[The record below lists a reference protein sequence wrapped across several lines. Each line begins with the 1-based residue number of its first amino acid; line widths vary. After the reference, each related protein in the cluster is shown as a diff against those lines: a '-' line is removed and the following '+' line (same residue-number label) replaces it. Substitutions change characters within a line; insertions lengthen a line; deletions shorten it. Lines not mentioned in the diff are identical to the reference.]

1 MSCENCKTAPATPY
15 RRKYSEDAKKM
26 GRAMYELLNRGP
38 VDKSAVVITAQEAR
52 DACSY
57 CRTLVE
63 RDIRLLVYSYDPEC
77 DPENATDVAPYEQVA
92 FQQEGDLDD

>member
-26 GRAMYELLNRGP
+26 GKAMYEMLNRGP
-38 VDKSAVVITAQEAR
+38 VDKSAVVLTAQEAR

-63 RDIRLLVYSYDPEC
+63 RDIRELVYSVNPEA
-77 DPENATDVAPYEQVA
+77 DTDAL
-92 FQQEGDLDD
+92 LDVVLPKEDSSDD

>member
-1 MSCENCKTAPATPY
+1 MSCENCKTAPVAPY

-26 GRAMYELLNRGP
+26 GKAMYELLNRGP
-38 VDKSAVVITAQEAR
+38 VDKSAVILTVQEVR

-63 RDIRLLVYSYDPEC
+63 RDIRLLVYSVNP
-77 DPENATDVAPYEQVA
+77 DVDV
-92 FQQEGDLDD
+92 DSLLDVVLPREDDVDE

>member
-1 MSCENCKTAPATPY
+1 MSCENCKTAPAALY

-26 GRAMYELLNRGP
+26 GKAMYELLNRGP

-63 RDIRLLVYSYDPEC
+63 HDIRLLVYSVNPDA
-77 DPENATDVAPYEQVA
+77 DTDSLLDVVLPKE
-92 FQQEGDLDD
+92 DSLDD